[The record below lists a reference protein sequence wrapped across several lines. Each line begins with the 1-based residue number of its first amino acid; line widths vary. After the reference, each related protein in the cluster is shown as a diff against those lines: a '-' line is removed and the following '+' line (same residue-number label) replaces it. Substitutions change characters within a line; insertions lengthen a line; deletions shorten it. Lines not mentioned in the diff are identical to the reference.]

1 MEFNQIVSAS
11 LAQPRLN
18 TLLLAGFAA
27 LALLLASIGV
37 YGVITYSVMHST
49 ERHANSESLEP
60 RSGWWEL
67 SVLVAG
73 RPARNDSVPA
83 GELRTSIA
91 WWRGGTSELVIF
103 SLSPSSSGGR
113 WKPKGA
119 R

>member
-1 MEFNQIVSAS
+1 MELVLCTSSDPRRLAAAVRNAVHVLDGNQSVANIQTLNQIVSAS

-27 LALLLASIGV
+27 LALLLASIEV
-37 YGVITYSVMHST
+37 YGVITYSVTHST

-83 GELRTSIA
+83 G
-91 WWRGGTSELVIF
+91 
-103 SLSPSSSGGR
+103 
-113 WKPKGA
+113 
-119 R
+119 